1 MHFVEN
7 EDLVSSEFDNARN
20 DHEMYEYEPADDMK
34 ALSICAID
42 TNKNT
47 DDEKWAIVLRTPY
60 KNVGVDTQAQCNTLS
75 RHSFE
80 KLVTIQV

>member
-7 EDLVSSEFDNARN
+7 DDFVSSEFYNARN
-20 DHEMYEYEPADDMK
+20 DHEMYEYEPADDMN

-60 KNVGVDTQAQCNTLS
+60 KNGQVAVKMKIDTQAQCNTY
-75 RHSFE
+75 
-80 KLVTIQV
+80 